1 MQKEILLIKNLPI
14 ELYKILKITGI
25 TSGGEGKFVVAEGY
39 VYLNGEQELQKR
51 KKVYAGDVVTFDEF
65 EWLIEQDDSEPEPQK
80 REKVPPKNKKPAR
93 RTKLTLS

>member
-1 MQKEILLIKNLPI
+1 MQKETLFIKNLPI

-39 VYLNGEQELQKR
+39 VYINGEQERQKR

-65 EWLIEQDDSEPEPQK
+65 EWLIEQDDP
-80 REKVPPKNKKPAR
+80 VPPHQETQAEPDKKKPTR
-93 RTKLTLS
+93 RAKLTLG